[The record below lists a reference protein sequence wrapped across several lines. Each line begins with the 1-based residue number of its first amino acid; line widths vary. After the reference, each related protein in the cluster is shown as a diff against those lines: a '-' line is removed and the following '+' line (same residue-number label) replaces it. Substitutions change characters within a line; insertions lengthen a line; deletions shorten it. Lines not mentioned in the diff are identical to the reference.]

1 MMLRE
6 LNAYLAERKRASL
19 TELAEHFGADA
30 AALRGMLAMLIAKK
44 RVERERTTCGGCV
57 KCGPEQTEVYR
68 WRETR

>member
-1 MMLRE
+1 
-6 LNAYLAERKRASL
+6 
-19 TELAEHFGADA
+19 
-30 AALRGMLAMLIAKK
+30 MLAMLIAKK